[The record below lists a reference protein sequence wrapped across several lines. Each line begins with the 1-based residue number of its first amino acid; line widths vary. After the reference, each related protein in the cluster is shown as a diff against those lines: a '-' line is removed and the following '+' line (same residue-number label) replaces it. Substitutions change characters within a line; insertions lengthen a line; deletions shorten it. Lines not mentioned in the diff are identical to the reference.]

1 MTVATTSQ
9 ITITEYQLTW
19 QIPSVFLQKDTVALI
34 EAFMLERGY
43 QVDPPRARGRAL
55 FVSIIDASG
64 AYRLPSIKDYP
75 ARSFEE
81 GIESLFVGY
90 GELEKGLS
98 ISVNFSAKASESHV
112 SVFYRGPA
120 APVVAEGLAEGILA
134 ILEESRIA
142 NGLYH
147 PGLAL
152 RGALTA
158 LLFAGVGLLFGF
170 IILYRRF
177 LEILL
182 PLILLL
188 YSYLYLAPM
197 FNPYI
202 IFDTPSGRRTLHWNT
217 WLVGAGVTLLGLW
230 FISVLVRSFLP

>member
-9 ITITEYQLTW
+9 VTITEYQITR
-19 QIPSVFLQKDTVALI
+19 QIPSVFLDKDTVALL

-55 FVSIIDASG
+55 FGSIIDASG
-64 AYRLPSIKDYP
+64 AYRLQTIKDYP
-75 ARSFEE
+75 ARSFDE

-98 ISVNFSAKASESHV
+98 ISVSFSAKANESHL

-120 APVVAEGLAEGILA
+120 APVVAEGLAEGIRA
-134 ILEESRIA
+134 ILEESRTGNA
-142 NGLYH
+142 LYH

-158 LLFAGVGLLFGF
+158 LLFMGVGLQFGF
-170 IILYRRF
+170 FLLYRKF
-177 LEILL
+177 IEILL
-182 PLILLL
+182 PLILVL

-197 FNPYI
+197 FNSYT
-202 IFDTPSGRRTLHWNT
+202 IFDTPRGRRTLHWST
-217 WLVGAGVTLLGLW
+217 WLVGAGLSLLGLW
-230 FISVLVRSFLP
+230 FATSLVRSLLR